1 MALVQTEE
9 IARRLTAAA
18 PDVDVEIVKFETTGD
33 SDQTSKLLQHG
44 GKGGA
49 FVAQIRKAVISG
61 ELQAA
66 MHSLKDMPGNED
78 TPGLVIG
85 ATLSRDPPGD
95 VLVLRSGILI
105 DDLRRSRGKGF
116 KIGTNAV
123 RRAAYAR
130 RLFPQI
136 EVIHYRGAADTRV
149 RKLDHLEMQ
158 RLPGGG
164 EVGPAD
170 ALIMARSGLE
180 RVGLAGR
187 IAYEF
192 SVQEML
198 PAVGQGI
205 VAVECA
211 ANDWQTRR
219 LLSGIDN
226 PAAHRS
232 ADAEREVLWVL
243 NGHCNSPIAGFSTI
257 QGARMTLTASV
268 LDETGGLF
276 IEASRAGRVDI
287 RRQQRAGASGKA
299 DDLCVGDFSAH
310 ALDNAAGRLDRP
322 ALEFARRQHT
332 GPGVENLQHVGAG
345 LELSQQILD
354 RVFDQHVD
362 DLRERLGMTVGHHP
376 RRRLIRRALSGHH
389 IGRNRPRRSAETDQ
403 SNFRIEFA

>member
-1 MALVQTEE
+1 MALAQTQE

-18 PDVDVEIVKFETTGD
+18 PDIDVEIVKFETSGD
-33 SDQTSKLLQHG
+33 SDQIGKLLPHG

-49 FVAQIRKAVISG
+49 FVAEIRKAVISG

-85 ATLSRDPPGD
+85 ATLPRDPPGD
-95 VLVLRSGILI
+95 VLVLRSGVSIEA
-105 DDLRRSRGKGF
+105 LRRSRGKGF

-130 RLFPQI
+130 RLFP
-136 EVIHYRGAADTRV
+136 EVEIIHYRGAADTRV
-149 RKLDHLEMQ
+149 RKLDNSQMQ
-158 RLPGGG
+158 RLADGG

-170 ALIMARSGLE
+170 ALIMARAGLE
-180 RVGLAGR
+180 RVGLASR

-192 SVQEML
+192 SLGEML

-211 ANDWQTRR
+211 ADDWQTRR
-219 LLSGIDN
+219 ILSGIND

-257 QGARMTLTASV
+257 DGAQMSLTASV
-268 LDETGGLF
+268 LDEAGDLF
-276 IEASRAGRVDI
+276 IEASRSGPANRPRELGRAV
-287 RRQQRAGASGKA
+287 
-299 DDLCVGDFSAH
+299 
-310 ALDNAAGRLDRP
+310 
-322 ALEFARRQHT
+322 
-332 GPGVENLQHVGAG
+332 G
-345 LELSQQILD
+345 LELLD
-354 RVFDQHVD
+354 KGAAAIIERSRV
-362 DLRERLGMTVGHHP
+362 R
-376 RRRLIRRALSGHH
+376 
-389 IGRNRPRRSAETDQ
+389 
-403 SNFRIEFA
+403 

>member
-1 MALVQTEE
+1 MRIRIGTRKSVMALAQTEE
-9 IARRLTAAA
+9 IARRLTAAS
-18 PDVDVEIVKFETTGD
+18 PDVEVEIVKFETSGD
-33 SDQTSKLLQHG
+33 QDQTSKLLQHG

-49 FVAQIRKAVISG
+49 FVAQIRDAVRSG
-61 ELQAA
+61 DLHAA

-85 ATLSRDPPGD
+85 ATLTRDPAGD
-95 VLVLRSGILI
+95 ALVLRPGLSI
-105 DDLRRSRGKGF
+105 DDFRRSQGKGF

-158 RLPGGG
+158 RLPDGG

-180 RVGLAGR
+180 RVGLASR

-211 ANDWQTRR
+211 INDWQTRR
-219 LLSGIDN
+219 LLSGIDD

-243 NGHCNSPIAGFSTI
+243 NGHCNSPVAGFSTI
-257 QGARMTLTASV
+257 DGAQMTLTASV
-268 LDETGGLF
+268 LDETGELF
-276 IEASRAGRVDI
+276 IEASRIGPA
-287 RRQQRAGASGKA
+287 
-299 DDLCVGDFSAH
+299 
-310 ALDNAAGRLDRP
+310 DRP
-322 ALEFARRQHT
+322 RELGRA
-332 GPGVENLQHVGAG
+332 VG
-345 LELSQQILD
+345 LELLD
-354 RVFDQHVD
+354 KGAAEII
-362 DLRERLGMTVGHHP
+362 ER
-376 RRRLIRRALSGHH
+376 S
-389 IGRNRPRRSAETDQ
+389 RPR
-403 SNFRIEFA
+403 

>member
-1 MALVQTEE
+1 MAAIRLRIGTRKSVMALAQTEE
-9 IARRLTAAA
+9 IARRLTAAV
-18 PDVDVEIVKFETTGD
+18 PDLDVEIIKFETTGD

-49 FVAQIRKAVISG
+49 FVAEIRRAVVTG
-61 ELQAA
+61 QLQAA

-95 VLVLRSGILI
+95 VLVLRKGISI
-105 DDLRRSRGKGF
+105 DDFKASRGKGF

-130 RLFPQI
+130 RLFPDV

-149 RKLDHLEMQ
+149 RKLDQNEMQ

-192 SVQEML
+192 SLREML

-205 VAVECA
+205 VAVECG

-219 LLSGIDN
+219 ILSAIDD

-257 QGARMTLTASV
+257 EGSQMSLTASV
-268 LDETGGLF
+268 LDEAGGLF
-276 IEASRAGRVDI
+276 IEISR
-287 RRQQRAGASGKA
+287 SGPA
-299 DDLCVGDFSAH
+299 
-310 ALDNAAGRLDRP
+310 DRP
-322 ALEFARRQHT
+322 RELGRA
-332 GPGVENLQHVGAG
+332 VG
-345 LELSQQILD
+345 LELLNQGAAAII
-354 RVFDQHVD
+354 
-362 DLRERLGMTVGHHP
+362 ER
-376 RRRLIRRALSGHH
+376 S
-389 IGRNRPRRSAETDQ
+389 RPV
-403 SNFRIEFA
+403 

>member
-1 MALVQTEE
+1 MRDNGGLAPSFAFRRRLALSSAGDWPRFWRGFEWSMMVAIRLRIGTRKSAMALAQTEE
-9 IARRLTAAA
+9 IARRLAAVA
-18 PDVDVEIVKFETTGD
+18 PDVEVEIVKFETTGD
-33 SDQTSKLLQHG
+33 RDQTSKLLPHG

-49 FVAQIRKAVISG
+49 FVAEIRKAVIAG

-85 ATLSRDPPGD
+85 ATLPRDPPGD
-95 VLVLRSGILI
+95 VLVLRPGISI
-105 DDLRRSRGKGF
+105 DDFRRSRGKGF

-130 RLFPQI
+130 RLFPDV

-149 RKLDHLEMQ
+149 RKLDRKEMQ
-158 RLPGGG
+158 RLPDGG

-180 RVGLAGR
+180 RVGLADR

-192 SVQEML
+192 SNAEML

-211 ANDWQTRR
+211 AGDWQTRR
-219 LLSGIDN
+219 ILSAIDD

-257 QGARMTLTASV
+257 DGARMSLTAAV
-268 LDETGGLF
+268 LDEAGGLF
-276 IEASRAGRVDI
+276 IQAPRSGPANRPRELGRAV
-287 RRQQRAGASGKA
+287 
-299 DDLCVGDFSAH
+299 
-310 ALDNAAGRLDRP
+310 
-322 ALEFARRQHT
+322 
-332 GPGVENLQHVGAG
+332 G
-345 LELSQQILD
+345 LELLAKGAAEIIERS
-354 RVFDQHVD
+354 RV
-362 DLRERLGMTVGHHP
+362 R
-376 RRRLIRRALSGHH
+376 
-389 IGRNRPRRSAETDQ
+389 
-403 SNFRIEFA
+403 

>member
-1 MALVQTEE
+1 MATRLRIGTRKSAMALAQTEE
-9 IARRLTAAA
+9 IARRLNAAA
-18 PDVDVEIVKFETTGD
+18 PDIEVEIVKFETTGD
-33 SDQTSKLLQHG
+33 SDQTGKLLPHG

-49 FVAQIRKAVISG
+49 FVAEIRKAVISG

-95 VLVLRSGILI
+95 VLVLRRGVSI

-130 RLFPQI
+130 RLFPEV

-149 RKLDHLEMQ
+149 RKLDNLEMQ
-158 RLPGGG
+158 RLPDGG

-170 ALIMARSGLE
+170 ALIMARAGLE
-180 RVGLAGR
+180 RVGLANR
-187 IAYEF
+187 IACEF
-192 SVQEML
+192 SIEEML

-219 LLSGIDN
+219 ILSLIDD
-226 PAAHRS
+226 PASHRS
-232 ADAEREVLWVL
+232 AVAEREVLWVL

-257 QGARMTLTASV
+257 QGTQMSLTASV
-268 LDETGGLF
+268 LDEAGSLF
-276 IEASRAGRVDI
+276 IEASR
-287 RRQQRAGASGKA
+287 
-299 DDLCVGDFSAH
+299 SAP
-310 ALDNAAGRLDRP
+310 ADRP
-322 ALEFARRQHT
+322 RELGRA
-332 GPGVENLQHVGAG
+332 VG
-345 LELSQQILD
+345 LELLNKGAAAII
-354 RVFDQHVD
+354 
-362 DLRERLGMTVGHHP
+362 ER
-376 RRRLIRRALSGHH
+376 S
-389 IGRNRPRRSAETDQ
+389 RPGIIDA
-403 SNFRIEFA
+403 A

>member
-1 MALVQTEE
+1 MRIRIGTRKSVMALAQTEE

-18 PDVDVEIVKFETTGD
+18 PDVEVEIVKFETTGD
-33 SDQTSKLLQHG
+33 QDQTSKLLQHG

-49 FVAQIRKAVISG
+49 FVAQIRDAVRSG
-61 ELQAA
+61 DLHAA

-78 TPGLVIG
+78 TPGLAIG
-85 ATLSRDPPGD
+85 ATLTRDPAGD
-95 VLVLRSGILI
+95 AVVLRPGLSI
-105 DDLRRSRGKGF
+105 DDFRRSQGKGF
-116 KIGTNAV
+116 KVGTNAV

-180 RVGLAGR
+180 RVGLASR

-211 ANDWQTRR
+211 ADDWQTRR
-219 LLSGIDN
+219 LLSGIDD

-243 NGHCNSPIAGFSTI
+243 NGHCNSPVAGFSTI
-257 QGARMTLTASV
+257 DGTQMTLTASV
-268 LDETGGLF
+268 LDETGNLF
-276 IEASRAGRVDI
+276 IEASR
-287 RRQQRAGASGKA
+287 
-299 DDLCVGDFSAH
+299 VGPA
-310 ALDNAAGRLDRP
+310 DRP
-322 ALEFARRQHT
+322 RELGRA
-332 GPGVENLQHVGAG
+332 VG
-345 LELSQQILD
+345 LD
-354 RVFDQHVD
+354 
-362 DLRERLGMTVGHHP
+362 LLNKGAAEIIER
-376 RRRLIRRALSGHH
+376 S
-389 IGRNRPRRSAETDQ
+389 RPR
-403 SNFRIEFA
+403 